1 MPLVTKRNVQQSTSI
16 DRELSVREPKAGTTA
31 YNEADSNADTC
42 CLGKNFIVLSFTNR
56 TADVYPYDESYQPMT
71 NVPIVSGA
79 TVVDLED
86 GSSFILILN
95 ESLYYGTK
103 LDHSLINP
111 NQLRHA
117 GVDFW
122 DNPYD
127 PHHELSI
134 EVDRGPFIPLKYEG
148 TKLRFQSRAPTS
160 HELDTLPHV
169 ELTSSTPWEPTEIQ
183 LGEIKSKTKMKLS
196 RTQRILNARE
206 RRIFSVRTSEDKSMY
221 YDPSSDEAILHSIE
235 PSLIKLN
242 ELITMRRIATI
253 DTSEL
258 EFDHLDAPARRTF
271 ISTERHKKATA
282 LSLSENWGIGLKQ
295 AQATIDATTQNSIR
309 SAILPLSRRY
319 RSDRYYNIKRL
330 NGKFATDTIYADI
343 KSLNQHKYAQ
353 IYSHK
358 CGFKV
363 CNPMDKFTGESVG
376 YTLQDFISDFGVPE
390 FLTFDGA
397 MQQKGA
403 NTLFMQT
410 IRKHNIKYHVS
421 APYRPNQNPAESAIG
436 QMKMRWYRL
445 MLKRNVPRR
454 VWDHGL
460 IWIYETGN
468 LIVSSSRYANG
479 RPALEIITGEQCD
492 ISEYL
497 DFTFWD
503 WVIYH
508 PNAGLGEM
516 KLGKWLGVSHKIGN
530 LMSFWILTENAKVI
544 SCTTVQHLTML
555 EQQMDDWKKRMKNY
569 EDKIEEKLNIIE
581 DPILDLSD
589 VPRYNHLSLEE
600 ADEDFRNEF
609 QKVINDSELP
619 ETDDA
624 DESSKEAFFDYFV
637 NMELGLSR
645 GDVDGELEHATVKRR
660 AVGEDGEPIGVAHKN
675 PFLDTRKYEVEFRDG
690 SIEIMS
696 ANTIAENLLSQVD
709 EEGHRQLLLDE
720 IIDHRSDST
729 AITKEHGFIERNGRK
744 YRKLTTRGWELCVL
758 WKDGSTN
765 WIALKDLKNSYP
777 VELATYAKDNKI
789 MDEPAFAWW
798 APYTLRKAK
807 VILSKI
813 KSKYWQRT
821 HKYGI
826 RIPKTV
832 KEAIEIDEENRNT
845 LWQDAI
851 KEEMKKIREAF
862 TEYNG
867 DLKSLV
873 GYQEI
878 TVHMIFDIKL
888 GENFRRKARLVGDG
902 HKTET
907 PASVTYS
914 TVVSRDSVRIAL
926 LIAALNDL
934 DIMSA
939 DIENAYLT
947 APCREKCWTRG
958 GMEFGHEEGKIFI
971 VTRALYGLKSSGA
984 AFRSFLAETLEKMG
998 FTSSEADP
1006 DVWLRAATKP
1016 DGEEYYEYILCYV
1029 DDVLSISHKALE
1041 VLQEVQKD
1049 FKLKKDKI
1057 ETPEIYLGARLEKKS
1072 LNGKDVWTMSSKDY
1086 CHHSVKNILERA
1098 EKYGFKV
1105 PSRAATPMDNS
1116 YVPELDTSEEVNS
1129 ELHVLYREIIGMLR
1143 WMVEIGRVDI
1153 HHELSL
1159 LSSYQA
1165 SPRQGHLEQALH
1177 MVAFL
1182 KKKPKLTLYFDP
1194 TIPKLDQSMFDGC
1207 QPSENFRDHYRNA
1220 KEELPKRMPKPR
1232 GRSVKIT
1239 SFVDASHA
1247 ANKVTRRSHTGF
1259 IIFLNRAPIIWYS
1272 KKQNTVE
1279 SSTFSSEFIAAKV
1292 CMEYIIALRYKLY
1305 MFGIPVDGPA
1315 DMLCDNQSVVNNC
1328 TKLESTLNKK
1338 HCSIAYHAVRW
1349 AVAADILRVG
1359 KIDTGWNLADAFTK
1373 RLTVA
1378 KRDLLF
1384 GEWTY

>member
-1 MPLVTKRNVQQSTSI
+1 MPLITKRKVQATSI
-16 DRELSVREPKAGTTA
+16 DREFSVSEPKPGTTA
-31 YNEADSNADTC
+31 FNEADSNADTC
-42 CLGKNFIVLSFTNR
+42 CLGKNFIVLHFTNR
-56 TADVYPYDESYQPMT
+56 TADVYPYDESYTPIT
-71 NVPIVSGA
+71 NVPIVTGA
-79 TVVDLED
+79 TAIDLED
-86 GSSFILILN
+86 GLSYILIVN
-95 ESLYYGTK
+95 EALYYGMK

-111 NQLRHA
+111 NQVRHA

-127 PHHELSI
+127 YDHELSI
-134 EVDRGPFIPLKYEG
+134 DVDRGPFIPLKYDG
-148 TKLRFQSRAPTS
+148 TKLRFQSRAPSS
-160 HELDTLPHV
+160 HELETLQHI
-169 ELTSSTPWEPTEIQ
+169 ELTSSTPWEPTEVT
-183 LGEIKSKTKMKLS
+183 LGEVKAKVKISKTQAIM
-196 RTQRILNARE
+196 NARE
-206 RRIFSVRTSEDKSMY
+206 RRIFSVKTGNGDNKSMY
-221 YDPSSDEAILHSIE
+221 YDPSSDDAIIHSIE
-235 PSLIKLN
+235 PSLIKLK
-242 ELITMRRIATI
+242 ELITMRQIASVE
-253 DTSEL
+253 TSNI
-258 EFDHLDAPARRTF
+258 EFEHLDAPARRTF
-271 ISTERHKKATA
+271 ISNERHKKANA
-282 LSLSENWGIGLKQ
+282 LTLSENWGIGLKK
-295 AQATIDATTQNSIR
+295 AKATLEATTQNSIR

-319 RSDRYYNIKRL
+319 RSDRYYNVKRL
-330 NGKFATDTIYADI
+330 NGKFATDTLYADI

-358 CGFKV
+358 CGFTV
-363 CNPMDKFTGESVG
+363 ANPMDKFTGDSVG
-376 YTLQDFISDFGVPE
+376 YTLQDFINDFGVPE

-397 MQQKGA
+397 LQQKGN
-403 NTLFMQT
+403 NTLFMKN
-410 IRKHNIKYHVS
+410 IRKHNIKYHIS
-421 APYRPNQNPAESAIG
+421 GPYRPNENPAESAIG
-436 QMKMRWYRL
+436 QLKLRWYRI
-445 MLKRNVPRR
+445 MMKKRVPRR
-454 VWDHGL
+454 LWDHGL
-460 IWIYETGN
+460 IWICETGN
-468 LIVSSSRYANG
+468 LTVSSSRYANG
-479 RPALEIITGEQCD
+479 RPALEIITGESCD

-497 DFTFWD
+497 DFSFYD

-530 LMSFWILTENAKVI
+530 LMSYWILTENAKPI
-544 SCTTVQHLTML
+544 SCTTVQSLTML
-555 EQQMDDWKKRMKNY
+555 EQQTDEWKKRMQLY
-569 EDKIEEKLNIIE
+569 EDKVEKLLE
-581 DPILDLSD
+581 TMDDPSQDLSD
-589 VPRYNHLSLEE
+589 VPRYNHLALEE
-600 ADEDFRNEF
+600 ADEDFRKEF
-609 QKVINDSELP
+609 QKVINDKELP
-619 ETDDA
+619 DVDDA
-624 DESSKEAFFDYFV
+624 DESAKETFFDYFV
-637 NMELGLSR
+637 NMELGLPR
-645 GDVDGELEHATVKRR
+645 GDIDGELEFATVKKR
-660 AVGEDGEPIGVAHKN
+660 AVGEDGEPIGVHHKN
-675 PFLDTRKYEVEFRDG
+675 PFLDTRKYEVEYRDG
-690 SIEIMS
+690 TIEIMS
-696 ANTIAENLLSQVD
+696 ANTIAENLLAQVD

-720 IIDHRSDST
+720 IIDHRSNDT
-729 AITKEHGFIERNGRK
+729 AIKREDGFIERKGQK
-744 YRKLTTRGWELCVL
+744 YRKLTTRGWELCVQ

-765 WIALKDLKNSYP
+765 WIALKDLKDSYP
-777 VELATYAKDNKI
+777 VELATYARDNKLVE
-789 MDEPAFAWW
+789 EPAFAWW
-798 APYTLRKAK
+798 VPYTLKKSK

-832 KEAIEIDEENRNT
+832 KEAIQLDIENKNT
-845 LWQDAI
+845 YWQDAI

-867 DLKSLV
+867 NIRDLV

-947 APCREKCWTRG
+947 APCREKCWTRA

-971 VTRALYGLKSSGA
+971 VTKALYGLKSSGA
-984 AFRSFLAETLEKMG
+984 AFRQFLAETLENMG

-1006 DVWLRAATKP
+1006 DVWLRPAVKP
-1016 DGEEYYEYILCYV
+1016 DGETYYEYILCYV
-1029 DDVLSISHKALE
+1029 DDVLAISHKALD
-1041 VLQEVQKD
+1041 VLKEVQKD

-1057 ETPEIYLGARLEKKS
+1057 ETPDIYLGAKLEKKL
-1072 LNGKDVWTMSSKDY
+1072 LNGKEVWTMSSKDY
-1086 CHHSVKNILERA
+1086 CQYAIKNILERA
-1098 EKYGFKV
+1098 MDYGIRL
-1105 PSRAATPMDNS
+1105 PSRFATPMDNS
-1116 YVPELDTSEEVNS
+1116 YVPELDASEEVDS
-1129 ELHVLYREIIGMLR
+1129 EKLTFYQEIIGILR
-1143 WMVEIGRVDI
+1143 WMIEIGRVDI
-1153 HHELSL
+1153 HHEVSL

-1165 SPRQGHLEQALH
+1165 SPRQGHLEQAVH
-1177 MVAFL
+1177 ICMFL

-1194 TIPKLDQSMFDGC
+1194 TLPKLDQSMFDGC
-1207 QPSENFRDHYRNA
+1207 QPSENFKDHYRDA
-1220 KEELPKRMPKPR
+1220 KEELPQRMPVPR

-1292 CMEYIIALRYKLY
+1292 CMEYIVALRYKLY

-1349 AVAADILRVG
+1349 AVAAGIIRVG
-1359 KIDTGWNLADAFTK
+1359 KIDTGWNIADAMTK

-1378 KRDLLF
+1378 KRDTLF